1 MEAFSLLKYWK
12 STSGSGALLSP
23 HTSLPTSASSTTTI
37 VTSVSDHDSDDTA
50 DNDGPFFDLEFTVP
64 AEYVENE
71 TESDDEN
78 EEEKEAEV
86 IDELDE
92 VEVEEERSLQD
103 NNLTLSPS
111 DDLFFNGRIVRIDNS
126 EQSGDKPGQFPIPIP
141 ISLFKSAS
149 KFRVFILGLKRS
161 KSESK
166 QCPPP
171 PISSPQNQNR
181 YYSSSTNKKFF
192 AVRFKVDDVPVLSLL
207 TRASSNS
214 KSPPPILN
222 EAEDDGKRPQQ
233 QKTEERDNNDAKK
246 NTAKKE
252 VVQKYLKMVKIK
264 VSKKN
269 QKATAKEKKEKNM
282 RLKQRVNLKVM
293 AKRNLRKSNSAVVH
307 SNDTTSSKKRDDSL
321 LHQDGIESAIL
332 HCKRSFNSSKDFLDG
347 EEASSDS
354 LTQLVTQS
362 LDGHGKEASTEENRN
377 GVVVVTS

>member
-126 EQSGDKPGQFPIPIP
+126 EQSGDKP
-141 ISLFKSAS
+141 
-149 KFRVFILGLKRS
+149 GLKRS